1 MLKKLEYFTKRSLDV
16 LLGEKEEFPIKHR
29 LFNLILL
36 FAIFVFFISAAVNTI
51 IRESKTII
59 LTTLIGGIIFSFF
72 YWLSRIKREFKVTS
86 ILAFLLVLFPLTP
99 FMWFNDGGLL
109 GGYPYFLLLYGI
121 MIILVFS
128 GWLRALFLIA
138 LSAMFAA
145 LVIIEIYYPNLI
157 HHCPGENCLFFN
169 HVFGLT
175 MEALSLFIIILAFI
189 RAYEHAHRREAELNR
204 KLMTLNKKLE
214 ELSRTDP
221 LTGLSNRRDVLEKLK
236 YNLLLAKR
244 YREPFS
250 IIMADIDDFKK
261 VNDNY
266 GHNCGDKVLIQLAEI
281 LRMSFRAED
290 TVSRWGGEE
299 FLILLPKTD
308 GISALVAANRIR
320 RIVEN
325 TEFKCDGE
333 KIKLTLSLGVA
344 EFTPITD
351 NIEAFIESADKALF
365 LAKRKGKNRAEF
377 NNKQI

>member
-1 MLKKLEYFTKRSLDV
+1 
-16 LLGEKEEFPIKHR
+16 
-29 LFNLILL
+29 
-36 FAIFVFFISAAVNTI
+36 
-51 IRESKTII
+51 
-59 LTTLIGGIIFSFF
+59 
-72 YWLSRIKREFKVTS
+72 
-86 ILAFLLVLFPLTP
+86 
-99 FMWFNDGGLL
+99 
-109 GGYPYFLLLYGI
+109 
-121 MIILVFS
+121 
-128 GWLRALFLIA
+128 
-138 LSAMFAA
+138 
-145 LVIIEIYYPNLI
+145 
-157 HHCPGENCLFFN
+157 LFFN